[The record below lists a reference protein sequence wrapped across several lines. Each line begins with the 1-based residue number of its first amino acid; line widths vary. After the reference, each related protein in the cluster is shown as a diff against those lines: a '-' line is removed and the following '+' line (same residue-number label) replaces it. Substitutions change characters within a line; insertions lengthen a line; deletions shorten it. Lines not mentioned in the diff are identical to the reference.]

1 MLTSARPSRRFCSRA
16 LPRLHPGPPSR
27 SQFIGAD
34 SALIGPNTVAGH
46 PEASHR
52 QWHIR
57 THQYVPYKY
66 PEYVFLLLI
75 LQCPL
80 HSMNRSFRSILHTQL
95 ALPVMLC
102 GQEAVLE

>member
-16 LPRLHPGPPSR
+16 LPRLRPGPPSR

-34 SALIGPNTVAGH
+34 SALIGPNTIAGH

-66 PEYVFLLLI
+66 VFLLLI

-80 HSMNRSFRSILHTQL
+80 HNMNCIFGSILHTQL
-95 ALPVMLC
+95 ALQVMLC